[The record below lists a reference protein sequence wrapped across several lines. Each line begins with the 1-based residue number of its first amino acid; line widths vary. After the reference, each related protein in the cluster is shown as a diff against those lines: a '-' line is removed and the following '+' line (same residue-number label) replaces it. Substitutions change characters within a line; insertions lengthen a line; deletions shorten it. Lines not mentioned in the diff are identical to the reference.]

1 MSGQVEGGIAGWAVG
16 LMETLGGPGAG
27 LVVAIENVFPPI
39 PSEVILPL
47 AGFTASQGSFSL
59 LSAILWTT
67 AGSLVG
73 ALALYWIGAAVG
85 RDRVVA
91 FAGRLPLVDPTDI
104 EVAERWFVRHGYAA
118 VFFGRM
124 LPIIRSAIS
133 VPAGVERMPLGRFVL
148 YTTAGSGIWNT
159 VFIVAGFFLGE
170 NWSSVEQYATV
181 LQYVVI
187 AAVLALV
194 VWFVTVRVRRR
205 RRREVDEAG

>member
-1 MSGQVEGGIAGWAVG
+1 MSSNQVEGGIAGWAVG

-133 VPAGVERMPLGRFVL
+133 VPAGVERMPLTRFVL
-148 YTTAGSGIWNT
+148 YTTAGSALWNSL
-159 VFIVAGFFLGE
+159 FIVAGFYLGE
-170 NWSSVEQYATV
+170 NWSVVEQYAAV

-187 AAVLALV
+187 AVAVALV
-194 VWFVTVRVRRR
+194 AWFVVVRVRRHR
-205 RRREVDEAG
+205 RRRDADA

>member
-1 MSGQVEGGIAGWAVG
+1 MSRQVEPGGIAGWAVG
-16 LMETLGGPGAG
+16 LMEALGGPGAG

-67 AGSLVG
+67 AGSLTG
-73 ALALYWIGAAVG
+73 ALVLYWIGAVVG

-91 FAGRLPLVDPTDI
+91 FAGRLPLVDPKDI
-104 EVAERWFVRHGYAA
+104 FVAERWFVRHGDAA

-133 VPAGVERMPLGRFVL
+133 VPAGVERMPLPRFVL

-159 VFIVAGFFLGE
+159 VFIVAGYQLGE
-170 NWSSVEQYATV
+170 SWGVVERYATALQYAVIVTA
-181 LQYVVI
+181 VV
-187 AAVLALV
+187 AVT
-194 VWFVTVRVRRR
+194 WFVVVRLRRR
-205 RRREVDEAG
+205 RRRA